1 MWLPRGMHIET
12 HLLDDVGDVG
22 LGEDE
27 VQQRPGKT
35 SVASGISHHGATSEE
50 TLPSVPTG
58 VM

>member
-1 MWLPRGMHIET
+1 MHIET

-27 VQQRPGKT
+27 VQQRPDKT